1 MPYNPNKH
9 HRRSIR
15 LKGYDYSK
23 SGWYFITICC
33 QDRICRFGNIDNGEM
48 VLNEFGQIAYN
59 EWIKLTERFTNFEL
73 DVFQIMPNH
82 MHGIIVLND
91 AVGAGFNLA
100 QNGGDAQN
108 DANAQNDGNTQND
121 DPQTITPAQDGANVQ
136 NDANIIQGAGAS
148 PAPTRNASVSDIVG
162 AYKSLVA
169 NGCLD
174 IWKLTWAGVNP
185 APTQIPTMGKLWQR
199 DFYEHIIRNEQSY
212 ETISNYIINNP
223 AKWNEDKFYVQA
235 GFTLPQKTTKND
247 KRTVR
252 QSGE

>member
-9 HRRSIR
+9 HRRTIR

-23 SGWYFITICC
+23 SGLYFITICC
-33 QDRICRFGNIDNGEM
+33 QDRICRFGDIIVGAGLAPAQM

-91 AVGAGFNLA
+91 AVGAGFTPAQNETFTPA
-100 QNGGDAQN
+100 QNGDNTEYNIPAQN
-108 DANAQNDGNTQND
+108 GSVDQNQNGSD
-121 DPQTITPAQDGANVQ
+121 
-136 NDANIIQGAGAS
+136 IIQGAGAS
-148 PAPTRNASVSDIVG
+148 PAPTAVASVSDIVG

-174 IWKLTWAGVNP
+174 IWKLKWAEVNP
-185 APTQIPTMGKLWQR
+185 APTLGKIWQR
-199 DFYEHIIRNEQSY
+199 DYYEHIIRNEQSY
-212 ETISNYIINNP
+212 ETISNYIIDNP
-223 AKWNEDKFYVQA
+223 AKWNEDKFYTAQ
-235 GFTLPQKTTKND
+235 
-247 KRTVR
+247 
-252 QSGE
+252 

>member
-23 SGWYFITICC
+23 SGLYFITICC
-33 QDRICRFGNIDNGEM
+33 QDRICRFGDIIVGAGLAPAQM

-91 AVGAGFNLA
+91 AVGAGFTPAQNETFTPAQNETFTPA
-100 QNGGDAQN
+100 QNGDNTEYNIPAQN
-108 DANAQNDGNTQND
+108 GSVDQNQNCSD
-121 DPQTITPAQDGANVQ
+121 
-136 NDANIIQGAGAS
+136 IIQGAGAS
-148 PAPTRNASVSDIVG
+148 PAPTAVASVSDIVG

-174 IWKLTWAGVNP
+174 IWKLKWAEVNP
-185 APTQIPTMGKLWQR
+185 APTLGKIWQR
-199 DFYEHIIRNEQSY
+199 DYYEHIIRNEQSY
-212 ETISNYIINNP
+212 ETISNYIIDNP
-223 AKWNEDKFYVQA
+223 AKWNEDKFYTAQ
-235 GFTLPQKTTKND
+235 
-247 KRTVR
+247 
-252 QSGE
+252 